1 MSPDLLGKL
10 MAAKDARE
18 AANKGSSL
26 PPLPEGPYEMYVPY
40 SAWRAQGRFRHKVRQ
55 EATLRKDLL
64 KLFAFMA
71 IVYAFVYFLLP
82 TLLGVFPFF
91 KYFGVWGNLLI
102 YTLLAILSYPVVTA
116 PTNLQIGAEGIK
128 MHWLTSFGQLSSP
141 WISFDYID
149 YVTVSNFRRGYY
161 KSRAIDLYIDK
172 SSVPAHVRRALRFM
186 APSLW
191 CVSFGDKLKLRLDIA
206 AITHEADLPL
216 MLRAFKNLLPA
227 EKLGPEVLEIEEQHP
242 GQSFTKLWLDNLDG
256 GDRQRLTM
264 GPLEPGETV
273 FGGRYEIVRRLAA
286 GGQAVT
292 YLAQDLNIAT
302 GDDQSLVVSAGGVDG
317 TAGSASSVA
326 AAGTVL
332 VLKEFVLPVR
342 GGMEIRKRAL
352 ENVEHEAKLLEKLD
366 NERIVKMLDCFVDG
380 QRAYLVL
387 EYIDGKSLRKLVQDE
402 GALPESDVLRLA
414 IEMCTVLEYLHAQM
428 PAIIHRDFTPEN
440 LLLRSRG
447 TIALIDFNVAEQLES
462 KETKTMV
469 GKHCYVAPEQFRGKA
484 TAQSDVYACGCTLYW
499 LLTGE
504 DPEPI
509 STSHP
514 ALKNEKVSEAMDRV
528 VALATQID
536 VSKRFISAAAMKD
549 ELLKLVR

>member
-40 SAWRAQGRFRHKVRQ
+40 SAWRAQGRFRHKIRQ
-55 EATLRKDLL
+55 EETLRKTLL
-64 KLFAFMA
+64 KVFALVA
-71 IVYAFVYFLLP
+71 IVYVFAYMLLP
-82 TLLGVFPFF
+82 TLLVIFPIF
-91 KYFGVWGNLLI
+91 KYFGLWGNLI
-102 YTLLAILSYPVVTA
+102 MYTLVAVIGYPVLTA
-116 PTNLQIGAEGIK
+116 PTNLQIGAQGIK

-172 SSVPAHVRRALRFM
+172 RNVPAHVRRALRFM

-191 CVSFGDKLKLRLDIA
+191 CVSFGDKLKLRLDTA

-292 YLAQDLNIAT
+292 YLAQDLNCVSSAEQSGVEDGGAIDSAT
-302 GDDQSLVVSAGGVDG
+302 NAGPYV
-317 TAGSASSVA
+317 
-326 AAGTVL
+326 

-366 NERIVKMLDCFVDG
+366 NERIVKLLDCFVDG

-387 EYIDGKSLRKLVQDE
+387 EYIDGKSLRRLVQDD
-402 GALPESDVLRLA
+402 GPLPENDVLRLA
-414 IEMCTVLEYLHAQM
+414 IEMCTVLEYLHQQS
-428 PAIIHRDFTPEN
+428 PAIVHRDFTPEN

-447 TIALIDFNVAEQLES
+447 SIALIDFNVAEQLES

-514 ALKNEKVSEAMDRV
+514 ALKNTHVSETMDRV

>member
-10 MAAKDARE
+10 VAAKEARE
-18 AANKGSSL
+18 AANKGSAL
-26 PPLPEGPYEMYVPY
+26 PPLPEGPHEMYVPY
-40 SAWRAQGRFRHKVRQ
+40 SAWRAQGRFRHKIRQ
-55 EATLRKDLL
+55 ESNLSKDILKIFAVIALVYVYVYLFLPSLL
-64 KLFAFMA
+64 
-71 IVYAFVYFLLP
+71 V
-82 TLLGVFPFF
+82 VFPFS
-91 KYFGVWGNLLI
+91 KYFGVWGNLVI
-102 YTLLAILSYPVVTA
+102 YALLAIVSYPVITA
-116 PTNLQIGAEGIK
+116 PTNLQIGVQGIK
-128 MHWLTSFGQLSSP
+128 MHWLNSFGQISSP
-141 WISFDYID
+141 WISFDHID

-172 SSVPAHVRRALRFM
+172 SSVPTNVRRALRFM

-227 EKLGPEVLEIEEQHP
+227 EKLGTELLEIEEQHP

-256 GDRQRLTM
+256 GDRQRLSM

-292 YLAQDLNIAT
+292 YLAQDLYVAT
-302 GDDQSLVVSAGGVDG
+302 GEDASVVAADAADD
-317 TAGSASSVA
+317 TAGSAVD
-326 AAGTVL
+326 AGAVL

-352 ENVEHEAKLLEKLD
+352 ENVEHEAKLLEKLA
-366 NERIVKMLDCFVDG
+366 NERIVKLLDCFVDG

-387 EYIDGKSLRKLVQDE
+387 EYIDGKSLRKLVQDD
-402 GALPESDVLRLA
+402 GPLPEGDVIRLA
-414 IEMCTVLEYLHAQM
+414 IEMCTVLEYLHAQL

-514 ALKNEKVSEAMDRV
+514 ALKNETVSEAIDKV
-528 VALATQID
+528 VALATHTD
-536 VSKRFISAAAMKD
+536 VSKRFASAAAMKA
-549 ELLKLVR
+549 ELLKLSI